1 MPGSLEYSLFILIR
15 HHSMFGMARVDAGSM
30 EIIRFSS
37 HRLIQKV
44 RTSLSI
50 EESMRSLGSL
60 LMRSIRIQVSIA
72 FLNS

>member
-1 MPGSLEYSLFILIR
+1 
-15 HHSMFGMARVDAGSM
+15 MFGMARVDAGSM

-44 RTSLSI
+44 RTSLSM